1 MHRIHL
7 FVGLCAFLAL
17 TNPASAANPTYQA
30 MVQSYAPY
38 FYYELGEASGTNA
51 YDASGHNFTG
61 AYVNGANAAPGGPT
75 LGVAGDNVGV
85 SSDTAIGLTGSALQY
100 VLAPQAAEAFGALA
114 NSASYEFVYK
124 TTDKTDAMSLSS
136 EENSGSSMAV
146 TMVINQNE
154 PQKGPGGVGTID
166 PNNVR
171 FFVRS
176 TTSGNSVTIAISNNA
191 VCDGNYHD
199 IVFTYNSANTGNTSV
214 ANGSTT
220 WVPNLTCAIYFDG
233 VLQTNGF
240 QIAYSGG
247 QPPAPL
253 VAFAVPIVIGTETAH
268 SATALADYF
277 TGTIDEAVYYTNVL
291 SPAQVLANYN
301 ALVGNVTND
310 LWTGAVNNN
319 WDTSTANW
327 TNSPNTNTFA
337 NGDLVVFADT
347 ASNFNVNVAANVT
360 PVTMTFSNSL
370 NNYTIGSAGGF
381 SIGGVAALT
390 TRGTGTVTLNT
401 TNTFTGPIVISAG
414 QLVIGG
420 SGQLGSGAYAGNI
433 TDNGIFVDGST
444 SGQTLGGVISG
455 TGTLDVNVSGAAL
468 TLTNAN
474 SYTGPTIIAAGT
486 LFLSGAGSIGTSPSI
501 TISNGAAFNV
511 TGTAAGGVTLSAN
524 QNLLGG
530 GTVNGSLTTSG
541 SSKIYPGTDGAAGTL
556 TFNNN
561 LTLASGATVNF
572 DVSTS
577 HSGANDQIVVNGAL
591 TLNGNTFHIK
601 APPATSLDTA
611 DYVLITATGGI
622 TGSFVAQPTFDVAP
636 INAGNYSIVTD
647 TTDTPNVVKLHYT
660 ATSGPT
666 AVGTATP
673 STGVLR
679 NGTVN
684 ISVTVTHGTSPTINS
699 VTLNLSPLGGSS
711 TSPLFLSATPNVW
724 TNTIIIP
731 PGTTPGVVNLTA
743 TATDA
748 NSLQGLAAISLTVV
762 ASTETWTGLGANQN
776 WDTNPNWLSGFA
788 PGYASDSLVF
798 AGNTGTGAILD
809 QDYTVQGLTFSN
821 TAGAFTITNA
831 PGDFLTLA
839 PNSGVT
845 NNSAQVET
853 LNLPVQLAGG
863 ITLTSVGNLVLTKP
877 IGELVSGSGTLTSAG
892 GTNILAGVNTYSGNT
907 VISGGA
913 LTIAPGGVLGNGT
926 YAGNLINSGT
936 FNYNSGVPETFQGT
950 IAGAGAFNISG
961 GGSTSGPIVTLD
973 ALNTFNGNVTISNT
987 YVSDAVA
994 NSVTQPQN
1002 SGVGNPQSAGQT
1014 FTINNNGVMSFD
1026 ANNPLGSGNA
1036 FPLLGWIIN
1045 QGGVLQITTGNIPT
1059 IGNSITLN
1067 GGTLIP
1073 DASGSSSGM
1082 GLGNAMTVGGTS
1094 PSVITNTSGS
1104 TVALSMGIGQGS
1116 ASLGQTTFTVAA
1128 SPAALIVA
1136 VPLAGHGLV
1145 LTGGGTMTLTAA
1157 NTYTGNTTIN
1167 SGTLILA
1174 DPGRLGGGSYAGSI
1188 TNNSTFIC
1196 STTAGQ
1202 TLTGIV
1208 SGTGLLEVSGVG
1220 STLALSAANTYTG
1233 GTIITNGA
1241 TLNVINSSGSATGTG
1256 NVTVTTNGTLTGT
1269 GTITGNVIWQPGA
1282 VATFTQGSPL
1292 TVGVVTLNS
1301 NTVTVNV
1308 PGGTPLTAGTY
1319 TLMNYTS
1326 AGSSGVFNPTPVI
1339 TGAGTAAGLIPSIT
1353 TSGGVVS
1360 LTLAAPVPVGDVWNA
1375 GNGNWSAGVN
1385 WSSNPTVPGNPNDNP
1400 GDAATLGVGVF
1411 SGLTTVTLDANES
1424 LADLSLTNV
1433 NSFVIANNGNTL
1445 NFNNYGNGA
1454 YIAVTGG
1461 TSNLIQ
1467 TAVALDDTVAITVN
1481 NGNSLAISGVVSNNP
1496 NASVT
1501 PTLTL
1506 IGQGTL
1512 ILGNNNNSY
1521 GTTAGSL
1528 GTILNSGT
1536 LQVGSNGALGAGD
1549 VSFAGN
1555 GKLQSGAA
1563 GLVLTNNISVNSG
1576 TVATLDDNGNT
1587 FTLGGV
1593 LGGGGIYSKTG
1604 AGTLILTNNNN
1615 FSGAFNINTG
1625 TMILSGDNSGAPGAV
1640 TNGATLQLANPNA
1653 VGSSSVLALNSG
1665 STLQLRSDNSVS
1677 FSPTSLALQ
1686 NASDILN
1693 FDVNSL
1699 TGATGNTLTLA
1710 GALAFANSSSQ
1721 TITVTGN
1728 STYTLSLGA
1737 VTLTSSTAHTP
1748 YLQFNVNTI
1757 PTGAGVVINA
1767 ITTGNWGADMN
1778 MNGGGKVT
1786 VVGNLSNTSN
1796 GNVNLFVNNGTT
1808 VTLEGQSI
1816 QANAGDG
1823 YKYDVVNG
1831 TLVLDNSSA
1840 LINNTTGAGLN
1851 QSVFV
1856 LGAATNV
1863 LTGTGYT
1870 HSAGVLTATNNSF
1883 NAAVYLGDAINNS
1896 GGLTVGANVTN
1907 YVSDGDVGFTNSGV
1921 FTIGGQNTSGD
1932 NVFANPIVLGWT
1944 ANRGKSVTLVAATGG
1959 EVDFT
1964 GSIGHN
1970 GTDKTA
1976 GITVGSAGFGGL
1988 VKLGG
1993 TNTYFGPTIVNDGT
2007 LALANLNGYDA
2018 YIGGSSLIGISSGA
2032 ILDVT
2037 GQGSDTLPVGT
2048 GTIAQT
2054 IAGSGTLNGIL
2065 TVGSQGT
2072 LAPGTVTATGK
2083 LTVNTSA
2090 TLGGAALFKLNN
2102 TSSPTSDELSSPAI
2116 TAGGTLTVT
2125 NIGPALVQGSTFRLF
2140 SSAVSG
2146 FSSVTLPVSD
2156 NNYRYTWNNQ
2166 LGVNGTITVQ
2176 TATLLVNTNPAPIT
2190 ISYNGSTLTLTW
2202 PADHIGWRLEA
2213 QTNSLTSGLG
2223 ANWVTVPGSTTVN
2236 TMTFPVVQ
2244 GNPTVFYR
2252 QVYP

>member
-809 QDYTVQGLTFSN
+809 QDYTV
-821 TAGAFTITNA
+821 
-831 PGDFLTLA
+831 
-839 PNSGVT
+839 
-845 NNSAQVET
+845 
-853 LNLPVQLAGG
+853 
-863 ITLTSVGNLVLTKP
+863 
-877 IGELVSGSGTLTSAG
+877 
-892 GTNILAGVNTYSGNT
+892 
-907 VISGGA
+907 
-913 LTIAPGGVLGNGT
+913 
-926 YAGNLINSGT
+926 
-936 FNYNSGVPETFQGT
+936 
-950 IAGAGAFNISG
+950 
-961 GGSTSGPIVTLD
+961 
-973 ALNTFNGNVTISNT
+973 
-987 YVSDAVA
+987 
-994 NSVTQPQN
+994 
-1002 SGVGNPQSAGQT
+1002 
-1014 FTINNNGVMSFD
+1014 
-1026 ANNPLGSGNA
+1026 
-1036 FPLLGWIIN
+1036 
-1045 QGGVLQITTGNIPT
+1045 
-1059 IGNSITLN
+1059 
-1067 GGTLIP
+1067 
-1073 DASGSSSGM
+1073 
-1082 GLGNAMTVGGTS
+1082 
-1094 PSVITNTSGS
+1094 
-1104 TVALSMGIGQGS
+1104 
-1116 ASLGQTTFTVAA
+1116 
-1128 SPAALIVA
+1128 
-1136 VPLAGHGLV
+1136 
-1145 LTGGGTMTLTAA
+1145 
-1157 NTYTGNTTIN
+1157 
-1167 SGTLILA
+1167 
-1174 DPGRLGGGSYAGSI
+1174 
-1188 TNNSTFIC
+1188 
-1196 STTAGQ
+1196 
-1202 TLTGIV
+1202 
-1208 SGTGLLEVSGVG
+1208 
-1220 STLALSAANTYTG
+1220 
-1233 GTIITNGA
+1233 
-1241 TLNVINSSGSATGTG
+1241 
-1256 NVTVTTNGTLTGT
+1256 
-1269 GTITGNVIWQPGA
+1269 
-1282 VATFTQGSPL
+1282 
-1292 TVGVVTLNS
+1292 
-1301 NTVTVNV
+1301 
-1308 PGGTPLTAGTY
+1308 
-1319 TLMNYTS
+1319 
-1326 AGSSGVFNPTPVI
+1326 
-1339 TGAGTAAGLIPSIT
+1339 
-1353 TSGGVVS
+1353 
-1360 LTLAAPVPVGDVWNA
+1360 
-1375 GNGNWSAGVN
+1375 
-1385 WSSNPTVPGNPNDNP
+1385 
-1400 GDAATLGVGVF
+1400 
-1411 SGLTTVTLDANES
+1411 
-1424 LADLSLTNV
+1424 
-1433 NSFVIANNGNTL
+1433 
-1445 NFNNYGNGA
+1445 
-1454 YIAVTGG
+1454 
-1461 TSNLIQ
+1461 
-1467 TAVALDDTVAITVN
+1467 
-1481 NGNSLAISGVVSNNP
+1481 
-1496 NASVT
+1496 
-1501 PTLTL
+1501 
-1506 IGQGTL
+1506 
-1512 ILGNNNNSY
+1512 
-1521 GTTAGSL
+1521 
-1528 GTILNSGT
+1528 
-1536 LQVGSNGALGAGD
+1536 
-1549 VSFAGN
+1549 
-1555 GKLQSGAA
+1555 
-1563 GLVLTNNISVNSG
+1563 
-1576 TVATLDDNGNT
+1576 
-1587 FTLGGV
+1587 
-1593 LGGGGIYSKTG
+1593 
-1604 AGTLILTNNNN
+1604 
-1615 FSGAFNINTG
+1615 
-1625 TMILSGDNSGAPGAV
+1625 
-1640 TNGATLQLANPNA
+1640 
-1653 VGSSSVLALNSG
+1653 
-1665 STLQLRSDNSVS
+1665 
-1677 FSPTSLALQ
+1677 
-1686 NASDILN
+1686 
-1693 FDVNSL
+1693 
-1699 TGATGNTLTLA
+1699 
-1710 GALAFANSSSQ
+1710 
-1721 TITVTGN
+1721 
-1728 STYTLSLGA
+1728 
-1737 VTLTSSTAHTP
+1737 
-1748 YLQFNVNTI
+1748 
-1757 PTGAGVVINA
+1757 
-1767 ITTGNWGADMN
+1767 
-1778 MNGGGKVT
+1778 
-1786 VVGNLSNTSN
+1786 
-1796 GNVNLFVNNGTT
+1796 
-1808 VTLEGQSI
+1808 
-1816 QANAGDG
+1816 
-1823 YKYDVVNG
+1823 
-1831 TLVLDNSSA
+1831 
-1840 LINNTTGAGLN
+1840 
-1851 QSVFV
+1851 
-1856 LGAATNV
+1856 
-1863 LTGTGYT
+1863 
-1870 HSAGVLTATNNSF
+1870 
-1883 NAAVYLGDAINNS
+1883 
-1896 GGLTVGANVTN
+1896 
-1907 YVSDGDVGFTNSGV
+1907 
-1921 FTIGGQNTSGD
+1921 
-1932 NVFANPIVLGWT
+1932 
-1944 ANRGKSVTLVAATGG
+1944 
-1959 EVDFT
+1959 
-1964 GSIGHN
+1964 
-1970 GTDKTA
+1970 
-1976 GITVGSAGFGGL
+1976 
-1988 VKLGG
+1988 
-1993 TNTYFGPTIVNDGT
+1993 
-2007 LALANLNGYDA
+2007 
-2018 YIGGSSLIGISSGA
+2018 
-2032 ILDVT
+2032 
-2037 GQGSDTLPVGT
+2037 
-2048 GTIAQT
+2048 
-2054 IAGSGTLNGIL
+2054 
-2065 TVGSQGT
+2065 
-2072 LAPGTVTATGK
+2072 
-2083 LTVNTSA
+2083 
-2090 TLGGAALFKLNN
+2090 
-2102 TSSPTSDELSSPAI
+2102 
-2116 TAGGTLTVT
+2116 
-2125 NIGPALVQGSTFRLF
+2125 
-2140 SSAVSG
+2140 
-2146 FSSVTLPVSD
+2146 
-2156 NNYRYTWNNQ
+2156 
-2166 LGVNGTITVQ
+2166 
-2176 TATLLVNTNPAPIT
+2176 
-2190 ISYNGSTLTLTW
+2190 
-2202 PADHIGWRLEA
+2202 
-2213 QTNSLTSGLG
+2213 
-2223 ANWVTVPGSTTVN
+2223 
-2236 TMTFPVVQ
+2236 
-2244 GNPTVFYR
+2244 
-2252 QVYP
+2252 